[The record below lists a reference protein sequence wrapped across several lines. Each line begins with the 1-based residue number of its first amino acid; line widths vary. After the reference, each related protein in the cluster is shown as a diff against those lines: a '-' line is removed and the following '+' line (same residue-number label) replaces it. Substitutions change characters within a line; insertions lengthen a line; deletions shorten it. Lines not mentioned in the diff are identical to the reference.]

1 MSLTKQT
8 QEQTHE
14 RTMSATEI
22 QQLNERVVQL
32 EELVKRLT
40 GATEEAKEVVKEA
53 PKAKKAKSEGPTLT
67 KKGVERKKPKMS
79 GYRVFCAAERANA
92 KAELE
97 KETGGKVGMG
107 PVTKKLGE
115 MWKDLS
121 EEEQQVWKDDAEEI
135 EKEKQQKEEDEEDG
149 SEED

>member
-1 MSLTKQT
+1 
-8 QEQTHE
+8 
-14 RTMSATEI
+14 MSASEI
-22 QQLNERVVQL
+22 QQLNERVAQL
-32 EELVKRLT
+32 EELVKRLS
-40 GATEEAKEVVKEA
+40 GATEEVKEA
-53 PKAKKAKSEGPTLT
+53 PKAKKAKSEGPILT

-97 KETGGKVGMG
+97 KETGCKVGMG

-135 EKEKQQKEEDEEDG
+135 EKEKQQKEEEKKEEK
-149 SEED
+149 EEEKKNEEECK

>member
-1 MSLTKQT
+1 
-8 QEQTHE
+8 
-14 RTMSATEI
+14 MSATEI

-32 EELVKRLT
+32 EELVKRLS
-40 GATEEAKEVVKEA
+40 GATEEVKEA

-97 KETGGKVGMG
+97 KEKGGKLGMG

-135 EKEKQQKEEDEEDG
+135 EKEKQQKEEEKKEEKEEESD

>member
-1 MSLTKQT
+1 
-8 QEQTHE
+8 
-14 RTMSATEI
+14 MSATEI

-32 EELVKRLT
+32 EELVNRLS
-40 GATEEAKEVVKEA
+40 GATEEVKEA

-97 KETGGKVGMG
+97 KETGCKVGMG

-135 EKEKQQKEEDEEDG
+135 EKEKQQKEEEKKEEKKEESD

>member
-1 MSLTKQT
+1 
-8 QEQTHE
+8 
-14 RTMSATEI
+14 MSATEI

-32 EELVKRLT
+32 EELVNRLS
-40 GATEEAKEVVKEA
+40 GATEEVKEA

-97 KETGGKVGMG
+97 KETGCKVGMG

-135 EKEKQQKEEDEEDG
+135 EKEKQQEEKKEEKKEESD

>member
-8 QEQTHE
+8 QQQTHE
-14 RTMSATEI
+14 QTMSATEI
-22 QQLNERVVQL
+22 QQLNERVAQL

-40 GATEEAKEVVKEA
+40 GATEVKEA
-53 PKAKKAKSEGPTLT
+53 PKAKKAKKEGPTLT
-67 KKGVERKKPKMS
+67 SKGVERKKPKMS
-79 GYRVFCAAERANA
+79 GYRMFCAAERANA

-107 PVTKKLGE
+107 PVTAKLGE
-115 MWKDLS
+115 MWKALS

-135 EKEKQQKEEDEEDG
+135 EKEKEQKEKDEEDG